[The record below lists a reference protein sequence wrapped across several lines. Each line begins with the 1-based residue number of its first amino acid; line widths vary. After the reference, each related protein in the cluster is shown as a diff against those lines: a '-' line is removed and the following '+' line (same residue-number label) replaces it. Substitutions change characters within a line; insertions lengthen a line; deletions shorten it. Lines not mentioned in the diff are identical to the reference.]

1 MRALTGEAL
10 LAAWEAAAQLPELLR
25 PLALLAAADPAGSAF
40 LSALPLAKRDL
51 NLVRLHTMSFSPD
64 LAVFGTCP
72 DCGERLEFAL
82 PADEVAAS
90 LSAPADAR
98 PVEWIE
104 DGRAFRLRPVTTDDL
119 VAVAGV
125 PDPDA
130 AQDLLLALCL
140 AGPGPEAQ
148 GRDTRGDV
156 RPGDEEPGVEGPDPE
171 VLSTEAPERFE
182 ELNADAEIQCALDCP
197 ACGGHHVHDLDIA
210 RFVWR
215 EVAVAAS
222 RLLAEV
228 HVLASA
234 YGWPE
239 RDILRL
245 TPHRRAAY
253 VELVAG

>member
-130 AQDLLLALCL
+130 ALKRR
-140 AGPGPEAQ
+140 AG
-148 GRDTRGDV
+148 T
-156 RPGDEEPGVEGPDPE
+156 PGVMCDRAMKSRAWRVRTPRYSARRRLS
-171 VLSTEAPERFE
+171 VLR
-182 ELNADAEIQCALDCP
+182 N
-197 ACGGHHVHDLDIA
+197 
-210 RFVWR
+210 
-215 EVAVAAS
+215 
-222 RLLAEV
+222 
-228 HVLASA
+228 
-234 YGWPE
+234 
-239 RDILRL
+239 
-245 TPHRRAAY
+245 
-253 VELVAG
+253 